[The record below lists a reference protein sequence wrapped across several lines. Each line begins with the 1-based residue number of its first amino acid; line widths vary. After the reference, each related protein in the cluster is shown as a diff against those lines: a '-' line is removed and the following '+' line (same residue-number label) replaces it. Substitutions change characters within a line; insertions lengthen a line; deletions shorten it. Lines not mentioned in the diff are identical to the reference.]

1 MEYSISYSEIII
13 GILTLTAT
21 SFGFIIK
28 EQRDKIRTVRNQLSE
43 KKYGVYNDVFSVFFN
58 LIRGQKGF
66 TENNEQELADKII
79 SIKKDLLI
87 YAPDNILKKFLEWN
101 RFIANNEGDLK
112 HAKIYLE
119 LFVLIRKDM
128 GNHKTEI
135 NEADILKLIMTTDSE
150 FEKMWELIK

>member
-13 GILTLTAT
+13 GILTLIAT
-21 SFGFIIK
+21 GFGFIIK
-28 EQRDKIRTVRNQLSE
+28 DQRDKIRTVRNQLSE

-66 TENNEQELADKII
+66 TENSEHELADKII

-101 RFIANNEGDLK
+101 RFIANNEGDLR

-135 NEADILKLIMTTDSE
+135 TEADILKLIMTTDSE
-150 FEKMWELIK
+150 FEKMWGLIK

>member
-58 LIRGQKGF
+58 LIRGQKGS

-119 LFVLIRKDM
+119 LFVLIRRDM